1 MRSEGEAP
9 REGEEA
15 RAESLVRG
23 FLRGDL
29 SRRAFLRRAGGFSA
43 FALAST
49 SLGAVLAACSSD
61 DSGGTNPS
69 GSRATAAI
77 QPGGTLN
84 AALTGEPDTLDPATS
99 TIYTG

>member
-1 MRSEGEAP
+1 MQSQGEAP

-49 SLGAVLAACSSD
+49 SSASATFTSSACRWAA
-61 DSGGTNPS
+61 
-69 GSRATAAI
+69 
-77 QPGGTLN
+77 
-84 AALTGEPDTLDPATS
+84 
-99 TIYTG
+99 